1 MDTVTLP
8 REEYEEMK
16 AQLQWLKEQVRL
28 AKHRQFGT
36 SSEKSEYGQLNL
48 FNEAEYTADEQ
59 ADEPTLCEVEKH
71 YRQKAKRGADRL
83 PPELPVEVVEHVLPD
98 AEQIC
103 PECGE
108 DLHILGK
115 EVVREELKLIP
126 ARAVKVQ
133 HVRFAYGCRR
143 CEKDGENVPV
153 VKAPV
158 PLPVIKG
165 SFASPQAIAHL
176 AVQKY
181 VMCVPLYRQEQEW
194 KRAGILLSRQTM
206 SNWLLRA
213 SQDWLF
219 PVHNALR
226 QLLLKREVLHADE
239 SVLQVLHEDGKP
251 AQSQSRM
258 WLYRT
263 GGDAAPPQGVLSC
276 RDAAIHL
283 MPIVLFEYQPDRA
296 AKRAAAFLEGYK
308 GYLHTDGYEGYHGL
322 PEDIVVVGCWAHA
335 RRKFDEAL
343 KSVTKEQQIGSGA
356 LHGKQ
361 ICDQLF
367 AIERSLTELS
377 PKERLEKRRELAGPL
392 LDGFHLWLQ
401 RQNAGK
407 NAFGKAVNYTLGQWK
422 YLKRYLLDGRL
433 EISNNRAENSIRPFA
448 VGRKNWL
455 FCNTPKGARASAAL
469 YSIVETAKE
478 NDLDPYSYL
487 VHIFSTAPG
496 LDLNDPAALDTLLP
510 DKAPEACRISVK
522 QTALPLCD

>member
-28 AKHRQFGT
+28 AKHRQFGA

-48 FNEAEYTADEQ
+48 FNEAELTADGQ
-59 ADEPTLCEVEKH
+59 SDEPALCEVEKH
-71 YRQKAKRGADRL
+71 YRRKTKRGADRL
-83 PPELPVEVVEHVLPD
+83 PPELPVEVVEHILPD
-98 AEQIC
+98 EEQIC
-103 PECGE
+103 SECGGA
-108 DLHILGK
+108 LHILGK
-115 EVVREELKLIP
+115 EIVREELKLIP

-143 CEKDGENVPV
+143 CEKDGESVPV

-165 SFASPQAIAHL
+165 SFASPQAIAHI

-219 PVHNALR
+219 PVYNALR

-239 SVLQVLHEDGKP
+239 SVMQVLHEDGKT

-263 GGDAAPPQGVLSC
+263 GGDAA
-276 RDAAIHL
+276 

-361 ICDQLF
+361 ICDRLF
-367 AIERSLTELS
+367 AIERGLTELPS
-377 PKERLEKRRELAGPL
+377 RERLEKRWELARPL
-392 LDGFHLWLQ
+392 LDDFHLWLQ
-401 RQNAGK
+401 RRHVGK

-422 YLKRYLLDGRL
+422 YLVRYLLDGRL

-455 FCNTPKGARASAAL
+455 FCNTPKGAMASAVL

-487 VHIFSTAPG
+487 AYIFSVAPG
-496 LDLNDPAALDTLLP
+496 LDLNDPVVLANLLP
-510 DKAPEACRISVK
+510 DKAPDSCRIAVK
-522 QTALPLCD
+522 QTSFTDCD

>member
-1 MDTVTLP
+1 MGMDTVTLP

-28 AKHRQFGT
+28 AKHRQFGA

-48 FNEAEYTADEQ
+48 FNEAEQLADEQ
-59 ADEPTLCEVEKH
+59 ADEPALCEVEKH
-71 YRQKAKRGADRL
+71 YRKKARRGADRL
-83 PPELPVEVVEHVLPD
+83 PPELPVEVVEHVLPCE
-98 AEQIC
+98 EQVC
-103 PECGE
+103 PECGGE
-108 DLHILGK
+108 LHILGK

-133 HVRFAYGCRR
+133 HVRFAYACRR
-143 CEKDGENVPV
+143 CEKDGDSVPV

-158 PLPVIKG
+158 PPPVIKG
-165 SFASPQAIAHL
+165 SFASPGAIAHI

-181 VMCVPLYRQEQEW
+181 VMGVPLYRQQQEW
-194 KRAGILLSRQTM
+194 KRAGIPLSRQTM

-213 SQDWLF
+213 TRDWLE
-219 PVHNALR
+219 PVYAALR
-226 QLLLKREVLHADE
+226 QQLLKRAVLHADE

-263 GGDAAPPQGVLSC
+263 GGETE
-276 RDAAIHL
+276 I
-283 MPIVLFEYQPDRA
+283 PIVLFEYQPDRS
-296 AKRAAAFLEGYK
+296 AKRAKAFLAGFK

-343 KSVTKEQQIGSGA
+343 KSVAKEQQIGSGA

-361 ICDQLF
+361 VCDRLF
-367 AIERSLTELS
+367 AVERGLAALS
-377 PKERLEKRRELAGPL
+377 PEERWEKRRELAGPVLDDFQRWL
-392 LDGFHLWLQ
+392 L
-401 RQNAGK
+401 RQKAGK
-407 NAFGKAVNYTLGQWK
+407 NAFGIAVNYTLGQWK
-422 YLKRYLLDGRL
+422 YLERYLLDGRL

-455 FCNTPKGARASAAL
+455 FCNTPKGAVASAVL

-478 NDLDPYSYL
+478 NNLDPYGYL
-487 VHIFSTAPG
+487 AYILSRAPSLN
-496 LDLNDPAALDTLLP
+496 LDDPAAVATLLP
-510 DKAPEACRISVK
+510 DMAPDACRIAVS
-522 QTALPLCD
+522 QTSLPGCV